1 MLTVTM
7 TQALHMAD
15 IAQTD
20 PDMERDLK
28 FSHWIAGR
36 KYMII
41 TPDQHE
47 LPEDV
52 EIFIIK
58 ET

>member
-7 TQALHMAD
+7 TQALHMAG
-15 IAQTD
+15 IARTD

-41 TPDQHE
+41 PPGQEHRPD
-47 LPEDV
+47 DV

-58 ET
+58 EN

>member
-1 MLTVTM
+1 MLTITM
-7 TQALHMAD
+7 TQALHMAG
-15 IAQTD
+15 IARTD

-28 FSHWIAGR
+28 FAHWIAGR

-41 TPDQHE
+41 TPGQKD
-47 LPEDV
+47 LPNDV

-58 ET
+58 EN